1 MKIYILRH
9 EDRTIDATF
18 FSPLTEQGL
27 NNANNLIPIIQKLN
41 ITKIYCSPFIRT
53 MQTIYPFSKKNNIKL
68 NLDYSLIE
76 IQHESI
82 IPPKS
87 HSVELP
93 LYIAKEFNYN
103 TDYISSIK
111 PSEISY
117 PEDQI
122 FLEKR
127 TKKFLKHIIYN
138 HYKTNENILLV
149 THQGLC
155 TVILKIVDKF
165 GITKPDIPI
174 LENYPLG
181 CLSLIFEN
189 NQWNYKKIN

>member
-18 FSPLTEQGL
+18 FAPLTENGL
-27 NNANNLIPIIQKLN
+27 NNANNLIPILEKLN
-41 ITKIYCSPFIRT
+41 ITRIFCSPYIRT
-53 MQTIYPFSKKNNIKL
+53 MQTIYPFSKKKNMRL
-68 NLDYSLIE
+68 NLEYSLIE

-82 IPPKS
+82 IPPNS

-103 TDYISSIK
+103 SEYVSTIKSI
-111 PSEISY
+111 EISY
-117 PEDQI
+117 PENQKL
-122 FLEKR
+122 LEKR
-127 TKKFLKHIIYN
+127 TKKFLKQIINNY
-138 HYKTNENILLV
+138 YKTNENILFV

-155 TVILKIVDKF
+155 NVFLNIINKF
-165 GITKPDIPI
+165 GQSKPDIQL
-174 LENYPLG
+174 LEGYPLG